1 MIQFF
6 SPDIQTSRRLSAE
19 DSGHAV
25 RVLRKQPGDLIEVV
39 DGAGR
44 RFSCQ
49 LLDTDPRGASV
60 EILSVEEIPSY
71 WTQQIILAVAPT
83 KNIDRIEWLVEKA
96 IESGGDRFVPLRCE
110 HSERK
115 VVKTDRLRKIAISAM
130 KQSLKATLPQ
140 IDEMTPLKDFLTTLD
155 EDIPNLFMG
164 YCSRE
169 YPLVSLV
176 DRYRPRLSSVIL
188 IGPEGD
194 FSPAEVEMAVK
205 AGFIPSTFSPARLR
219 TETAALFALNTIHVI
234 DQINNHY
241 KNTPCADN

>member
-1 MIQFF
+1 
-6 SPDIQTSRRLSAE
+6 
-19 DSGHAV
+19 
-25 RVLRKQPGDLIEVV
+25 
-39 DGAGR
+39 
-44 RFSCQ
+44 
-49 LLDTDPRGASV
+49 
-60 EILSVEEIPSY
+60 
-71 WTQQIILAVAPT
+71 
-83 KNIDRIEWLVEKA
+83 
-96 IESGGDRFVPLRCE
+96 
-110 HSERK
+110 
-115 VVKTDRLRKIAISAM
+115 M

-155 EDIPNLFMG
+155 EDIPNRFMG